1 MKLHLANPRNGYTLT
16 GYGVGFLAVNGTR
29 YDHALVVTPES
40 PPIRW
45 SVDAASALTAEAAGL
60 LLASA
65 PEIVIIGTGSTQI
78 FPGPAQLRP
87 LIEAGIGVE
96 IMNTPA
102 ACRTYNVLMGEG
114 RRVLAAICLP

>member
-16 GYGVGFLAVNGTR
+16 GYGTGFLAVNGTR
-29 YDHALVVTPES
+29 YDHALVVTPDT
-40 PPIRW
+40 PPERW
-45 SVDAASALTAEAAGL
+45 SVDSVSVLTAEAAGL
-60 LLASA
+60 LLTGS
-65 PEIVIIGTGSTQI
+65 PEIVIIGTGPIQI
-78 FPGPAQLRP
+78 FPEPSRLRP
-87 LIEAGIGVE
+87 LIEARIGVE

>member
-1 MKLHLANPRNGYTLT
+1 MKLHLANPRNGFTLT
-16 GYGVGFLAVNGTR
+16 GYGAGFLAVNGTR
-29 YDHALVVTPES
+29 YDHALVVTPEA
-40 PPIRW
+40 PPVRW

-65 PEIVIIGTGSTQI
+65 PEIIIIGTGPTQT
-78 FPGPAQLRP
+78 FLGPAQLRP
-87 LIEAGIGVE
+87 LIEAGIGIE